1 MCRQA
6 SPERACLTPSS
17 PADPSAQYF
26 EGQCLHS
33 EALRG
38 SPVTPLMER
47 PAKITPVPLHL
58 SPQGRTCPTAAPWTP
73 STTSPPSAPAS
84 PSRRSSREAAAEIFS
99 SPWTCSG
106 SSCTWSAAEEIPL
119 RREECKNPQ
128 DGFERISTLSAYVSQ
143 TGRTV
148 CVRVVFK
155 VAG

>member
-33 EALRG
+33 AALRG
-38 SPVTPLMER
+38 SPVTPLMVR
-47 PAKITPVPLHL
+47 PAKITPVPLRL

-73 STTSPPSAPAS
+73 STTSQPSAPAS

-119 RREECKNPQ
+119 RRKECKNPQ
-128 DGFERISTLSAYVSQ
+128 DGFERINLVRLCLSNRSNSLCPS
-143 TGRTV
+143 R
-148 CVRVVFK
+148 F
-155 VAG
+155 